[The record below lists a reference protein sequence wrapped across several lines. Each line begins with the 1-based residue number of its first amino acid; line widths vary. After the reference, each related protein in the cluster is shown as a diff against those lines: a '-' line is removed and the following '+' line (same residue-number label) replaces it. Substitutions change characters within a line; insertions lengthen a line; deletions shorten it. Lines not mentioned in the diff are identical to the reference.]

1 MDWKNNLVDRKS
13 VNFKGKE
20 KLFLVEK
27 KIIKDVGFLGK
38 VLGVSASIGVNEGN
52 K

>member
-27 KIIKDVGFLGK
+27 KNHKRRRFLRKGIRGK
-38 VLGVSASIGVNEGN
+38 CFDWRE
-52 K
+52 